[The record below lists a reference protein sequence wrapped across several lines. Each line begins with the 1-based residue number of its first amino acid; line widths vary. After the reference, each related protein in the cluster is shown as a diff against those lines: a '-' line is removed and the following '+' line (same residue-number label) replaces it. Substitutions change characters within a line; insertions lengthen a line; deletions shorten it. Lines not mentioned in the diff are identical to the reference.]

1 MLSGAGRIYAG
12 AEEKV
17 GVWAWN
23 VGIMQKGK
31 LILHRTKTPI
41 QIVIKRLWSIS
52 AGVLLLKL
60 LHIFDFWRCRML

>member
-1 MLSGAGRIYAG
+1 MLSGTGRIYAG

-31 LILHRTKTPI
+31 L
-41 QIVIKRLWSIS
+41 KRLWSIS

-60 LHIFDFWRCRML
+60 LHIFDF

>member
-1 MLSGAGRIYAG
+1 MLSGTGRIYAG

-23 VGIMQKGK
+23 VGTMNKGK
-31 LILHRTKTPI
+31 PMLYRSKKPI